1 MFILSLPLFIK
12 ESLVLKSRTQC
23 CSYSPTKS
31 TLFNVILLVCTT
43 IMAKLGFLAV
53 LLHIIQV
60 NAISWQAAPSTSI
73 SSQTTSWL
81 PIQTSKPSLITA
93 SSPSANH
100 TYESSNVCG
109 WVDHNPDNSYTC
121 GGAATCFWNSSL
133 KLVGCGHAT
142 SMNYFTSCIPYKSLS
157 YCDSSCF
164 ANPSI
169 VRCGS
174 DIPYCATPRVGPEG
188 NYSILACQGHK
199 PYGRSDINL
208 VYKGQTTVGHLP
220 RYLGADG
227 IVTYATHTPI
237 MPSLTAPSTGNR
249 SSFGLEGAPVQ
260 VSSTFSQKPS
270 SICHS
275 RPYHNG
281 ISDMS
286 AVPEAAIVAGT
297 IVGSLVVIC
306 AVAGLILFLVYR
318 YRRRIPTANMQAD
331 LDMMPL
337 EELVGRKTSNGRL
350 CGSAP
355 RGSRPSRKFQLMD

>member
-1 MFILSLPLFIK
+1 
-12 ESLVLKSRTQC
+12 
-23 CSYSPTKS
+23 
-31 TLFNVILLVCTT
+31 
-43 IMAKLGFLAV
+43 
-53 LLHIIQV
+53 
-60 NAISWQAAPSTSI
+60 
-73 SSQTTSWL
+73 
-81 PIQTSKPSLITA
+81 
-93 SSPSANH
+93 
-100 TYESSNVCG
+100 
-109 WVDHNPDNSYTC
+109 
-121 GGAATCFWNSSL
+121 
-133 KLVGCGHAT
+133 
-142 SMNYFTSCIPYKSLS
+142 MNYFTSCIPYKSLS